1 MLERFYPKEYLDS
14 TYMIDFEKLY
24 NTFNYL
30 TSFNGISLPLGM
42 LLQQLLNHQRS
53 F

>member
-24 NTFNYL
+24 NKGYRGVMENPRM
-30 TSFNGISLPLGM
+30 SEPL
-42 LLQQLLNHQRS
+42 HC